1 MRGRS
6 KKEVGYEAFVIDG
19 WNSWNNPTRLKDH
32 VGGVGSPHNEA
43 QKNCDALLKREQH
56 IDIALHK
63 QSEISR
69 DAYFVRLNG
78 AIEAARWLLKQ
89 GLPF

>member
-6 KKEVGYEAFVIDG
+6 KKEAGYEEFVVDG
-19 WNSWNNPTRLKDH
+19 WNSWNNPSRLKDH
-32 VGGVGSPHNEA
+32 VGGVGGPHNEA

-63 QSEISR
+63 YTSR
-69 DAYFVRLNG
+69 VKFLEMLILFDSMVQLK
-78 AIEAARWLLKQ
+78 LLD
-89 GLPF
+89 GY